1 MAGGFAAA
9 AMGEREGAGQEILG
23 QGETAEHGELALA
36 PASGLGTFW
45 GGVHLNALIHAET
58 KKIDYF
64 L

>member
-1 MAGGFAAA
+1 VSRGATEIDPEPEAQVDGAA
-9 AMGEREGAGQEILG
+9 Q
-23 QGETAEHGELALA
+23 
-36 PASGLGTFW
+36 